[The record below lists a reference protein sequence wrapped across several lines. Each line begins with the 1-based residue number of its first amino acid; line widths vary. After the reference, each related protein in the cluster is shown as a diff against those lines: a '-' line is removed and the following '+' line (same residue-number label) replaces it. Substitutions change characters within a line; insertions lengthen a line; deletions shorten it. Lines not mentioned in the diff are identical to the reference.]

1 MEFLQNLGT
10 YWPIAVGIILA
21 VLVLILLMCGY
32 VKAPP
37 DTAIIISGLRKNPRV
52 LIGKAGIRIPFLERI
67 DRLLLKQITIDI
79 KTDDFI
85 PTKDFINIQ
94 VDAVAKVRVGTDDA
108 NIALAM
114 TNFLNKKASDIVTD
128 LQDSFQG
135 NLREIIGT
143 MSLKE
148 ICNDRNKFG
157 NEVQQSASVD
167 MQKLGIEIIS
177 CNIQNITDRSGLIE
191 DMGMDNTSK
200 IKKEAAI
207 AKAESDRDIAVA
219 QAEADKQANDARVKA
234 QTEIAQRNNELAI
247 RQAELK
253 IASDVKKAEAD
264 AAYAIQEQEQ
274 RKTIEVNAANADIAK
289 QERLVDLGRAQVEVT
304 EQTLAA
310 EIKKKADADK
320 YASQQKADVELYKR
334 QKEAEAKRF
343 EIAQQADAQKYQTT
357 QEAEA
362 LKKKAE
368 AEKFASE
375 QRAEGLRKIG
385 EAEADAIR
393 AKAIAEAEG
402 IDRKAEAMKK
412 MGEASVLEMFFNAYP
427 EVMAAA
433 AKPLENTSSITM
445 FGEGNSAKMVGD
457 IVSSAT
463 QVMSGIEASTGI
475 NVQSLLAGFLGS
487 KLATGDDSSK
497 AEPEE
502 TSKSM

>member
-10 YWPIAVGIILA
+10 YWPITAGIILA

-502 TSKSM
+502 TSKSK

>member
-253 IASDVKKAEAD
+253 IASDVKKAKAD

-502 TSKSM
+502 TSKSK

>member
-10 YWPIAVGIILA
+10 YWPIAAGIILA

-502 TSKSM
+502 TSKSK

>member
-502 TSKSM
+502 TSKSK

>member
-10 YWPIAVGIILA
+10 YWPIAAGIILA

-264 AAYAIQEQEQ
+264 AAYAIQEQE
-274 RKTIEVNAANADIAK
+274 
-289 QERLVDLGRAQVEVT
+289 
-304 EQTLAA
+304 
-310 EIKKKADADK
+310 
-320 YASQQKADVELYKR
+320 
-334 QKEAEAKRF
+334 
-343 EIAQQADAQKYQTT
+343 
-357 QEAEA
+357 
-362 LKKKAE
+362 
-368 AEKFASE
+368 
-375 QRAEGLRKIG
+375 
-385 EAEADAIR
+385 
-393 AKAIAEAEG
+393 
-402 IDRKAEAMKK
+402 DRK
-412 MGEASVLEMFFNAYP
+412 SV
-427 EVMAAA
+427 V
-433 AKPLENTSSITM
+433 
-445 FGEGNSAKMVGD
+445 
-457 IVSSAT
+457 
-463 QVMSGIEASTGI
+463 
-475 NVQSLLAGFLGS
+475 
-487 KLATGDDSSK
+487 
-497 AEPEE
+497 
-502 TSKSM
+502 

>member
-10 YWPIAVGIILA
+10 YWPIAAGIILA

-393 AKAIAEAEG
+393 A
-402 IDRKAEAMKK
+402 
-412 MGEASVLEMFFNAYP
+412 L
-427 EVMAAA
+427 
-433 AKPLENTSSITM
+433 
-445 FGEGNSAKMVGD
+445 
-457 IVSSAT
+457 
-463 QVMSGIEASTGI
+463 
-475 NVQSLLAGFLGS
+475 SLIHI
-487 KLATGDDSSK
+487 
-497 AEPEE
+497 
-502 TSKSM
+502 

>member
-10 YWPIAVGIILA
+10 YWPVAAGIILV
-21 VLVLILLMCGY
+21 VLVVILLMCGY

-37 DTAIIISGLRKNPRV
+37 DTAIIISGLRKAPRV
-52 LIGKAGIRIPFLERI
+52 LIGKAGVRIPFLERI

-114 TNFLNKKASDIVTD
+114 TNFLNKKANDIVTD

-247 RQAELK
+247 KQAELK
-253 IASDVKKAEAD
+253 IASDVKRAEAD

-274 RKTIEVNAANADIAK
+274 RKIIEVNATNADIAK
-289 QERLVDLGRAQVEVT
+289 QERLVDFGRAQVAVK

-310 EIKKKADADK
+310 EVKKRADADR
-320 YASQQKADVELYKR
+320 YAATQKADVELYQR

-343 EIAQQADAQKYQTT
+343 EIAQQADAQKYQTV

-362 LKKKAE
+362 LKNKAE
-368 AEKFASE
+368 AEQFAAE
-375 QRAEGLRKIG
+375 RHAEGLRKIG

-487 KLATGDDSSK
+487 KLATGDASSK

-502 TSKSM
+502 TSESK